1 VYLPA
6 HFREDDLPRLHAL
19 MRERPLATLVTAG
32 PQGLTAN
39 HVPFLLYPDE
49 GTHGTLRAHL
59 ARANPQLDELEQVTE
74 CLVVFQGPEG
84 YVSPGWYP
92 SKREHGKVV
101 PTWNFVAVHAW
112 GTPRVVDEPAWLR
125 REVDTLTDRHEAGQ
139 DSPWHVDDAPAEY
152 LGQMLRG
159 IVGLEV
165 PIRRLEGKWK
175 VSQNRP
181 PDDRRGVA
189 DGLHVRGND
198 TLADLVAQHLPA
210 PD

>member
-1 VYLPA
+1 MYLPA

-19 MRERPLATLVTAG
+19 MREHPLATLVTAG
-32 PQGLTAN
+32 PKGLTAN
-39 HVPFLLYPDE
+39 HVPFLLHPDE

-112 GTPRVVDEPAWLR
+112 GSPRIVDEPAWLR
-125 REVDTLTDRHEAGQ
+125 REVDALTDRHEAGQ

-152 LGQMLRG
+152 LGQMLRA

-165 PIRRLEGKWK
+165 PICRLEGKWK

-189 DGLHVRGND
+189 DGLHARGND
-198 TLADLVAQHLPA
+198 TLADLVAQYLPA